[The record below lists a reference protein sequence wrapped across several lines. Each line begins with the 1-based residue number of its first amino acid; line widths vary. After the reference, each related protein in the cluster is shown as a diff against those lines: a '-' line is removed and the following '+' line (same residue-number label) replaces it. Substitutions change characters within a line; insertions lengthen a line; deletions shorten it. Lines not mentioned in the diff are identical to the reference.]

1 MTRAASAKA
10 HAAAPLRAAKPAT
23 DLRDV
28 DAGSLLALVRT
39 AGDLALVLDGNGRV
53 LDVLSNDR
61 ELHKTL
67 ARDWYGRNWADT
79 VTDDNSREKLAQLL
93 SEAQT
98 TEPVAPRWRQVNHPM
113 ADSADVPVLYTVVR
127 VQDDART
134 PAKRRLVAIGRD
146 LRGNVELQQRLV
158 EAQQSMER
166 DYWRFRE
173 AETRY
178 RNLFQS
184 SGEAVLIVDGGN
196 LKVVEANPAA
206 TALFGGARTRLVG
219 SALAGLFDAR
229 SAEPLQTLLA
239 AARSVGKHDL
249 LTLPLAGAGTP
260 VAIAATLFRQDQ
272 AAFLLIRLSPV
283 AAPVRAA
290 RKAGAGSADN
300 GTTGRGAHA
309 GETMMAAFARSAAD
323 GLVFTDAQGRIVW
336 ANRAFA
342 GLAQLSTEEQA
353 RGEALDRWLGR
364 TGVEIGVLM
373 THLRERGTVGL
384 YTTALRGELG
394 DASEVEV
401 SASRLEPVGEAHY
414 AFAVRDVGRR
424 LRPDERSLPKVP
436 QSAKQLTELVGRVPL
451 KDIVSESSELIE
463 KLSIETALQMT
474 RDNRALAAQM
484 LGLSRQSLYVK
495 LRRYGL
501 GDLPDAATND

>member
-1 MTRAASAKA
+1 MTRAAPAKPRSP
-10 HAAAPLRAAKPAT
+10 AAARPPASPP
-23 DLRDV
+23 DLHDI
-28 DAGSLLALVRT
+28 DGASLLALVRT
-39 AGDLALVLDGNGRV
+39 AGDLALVLDGTGRV

-67 ARDWYGRNWADT
+67 ARDWRGRDWADT
-79 VTDDNSREKLAQLL
+79 VSTDSRDKLAELL
-93 SEAQT
+93 KDAQAAET
-98 TEPVAPRWRQVNHPM
+98 AAPRWRQVNHPV
-113 ADSADVPVLYTVVR
+113 AGGHDVPVLYAVVR
-127 VQDDART
+127 VNDDARS

-184 SGEAVLIVDGGN
+184 SAEAVLIVDGGS

-206 TALFGGARTRLVG
+206 NALFGGARSRLVG
-219 SALAGLFDAR
+219 SALTALFDAR
-229 SAEPLQTLLA
+229 AAEPLQALLA
-239 AARSVGKHDL
+239 AARSVGKHEKL
-249 LTLPLAGAGTP
+249 SLPLVAGPT
-260 VAIAATLFRQDQ
+260 VAIAASLFRQDQ
-272 AAFLLIRLSPV
+272 AAFLLVRLDPV
-283 AAPVRAA
+283 VAPARAGSDRAA
-290 RKAGAGSADN
+290 RGSTPDAGAA
-300 GTTGRGAHA
+300 A

-342 GLAQLSTEEQA
+342 GLAQLSAEEQA
-353 RGEALDRWLGR
+353 RGETLDRWLGR
-364 TGVEIGVLM
+364 TGVEIGVLVS
-373 THLRERGTVGL
+373 HLRERGTVGL

-394 DASEVEV
+394 DTSEVEV
-401 SASRLEPVGEAHY
+401 SASRLDPPGQAHY

-424 LRPDERSLPKVP
+424 LRADERTLPKVP
-436 QSAKQLTELVGRVPL
+436 QSVKQLTELVGRVPL
-451 KDIVSESSELIE
+451 KDIVSETSELIE

-501 GDLPDAATND
+501 GDLPESTTND

>member
-1 MTRAASAKA
+1 MTRASSAKPRSP
-10 HAAAPLRAAKPAT
+10 AAARSAVSAP

-28 DAGSLLALVRT
+28 DADSLLALVRT
-39 AGDLALVLDGNGRV
+39 AGDLALVLDGAGRV

-67 ARDWYGRNWADT
+67 ARDWRGRDWVDT
-79 VTDDNSREKLAQLL
+79 VNPDSRDKLAELL
-93 SEAQT
+93 KEAQA
-98 TEPVAPRWRQVNHPM
+98 TEVPAARWRQVNHPL
-113 ADSADVPVLYTVVR
+113 AGGADVPVLYTVVR
-127 VQDDART
+127 VKDDART
-134 PAKRRLVAIGRD
+134 PARRRLVAIGRD

-184 SGEAVLIVDGGN
+184 SAEAVLIVDGGS

-219 SALAGLFDAR
+219 SALTGLFDATA
-229 SAEPLQTLLA
+229 AEPLQDLLA
-239 AARSVGKHDL
+239 AARSIGKHEKL
-249 LTLPLAGAGTP
+249 SLPLAVSRTA
-260 VAIAATLFRQDQ
+260 VAVAATLFRQDQ
-272 AAFLLIRLSPV
+272 AAFLLVRLNPEAGPTQSGPG
-283 AAPVRAA
+283 RAA
-290 RKAGAGSADN
+290 RGSGADAGAP
-300 GTTGRGAHA
+300 A
-309 GETMMAAFARSAAD
+309 GEAMMSAFARNAAD

-342 GLAQLSTEEQA
+342 GLAQLSTEEHA
-353 RGEALDRWLGR
+353 RGETLDRWLGR
-364 TGVEIGVLM
+364 TGVEIGVLVS
-373 THLRERGTVGL
+373 HLRERGTVGL

-394 DASEVEV
+394 EASEVEV
-401 SASRLEPVGEAHY
+401 SASRLEPAGEAHY

-424 LRPDERSLPKVP
+424 LRADERSLPKVP
-436 QSAKQLTELVGRVPL
+436 QSVKQLTELVGRVPL
-451 KDIVSESSELIE
+451 KNIVAETSELIE

-501 GDLPDAATND
+501 GDLPEAATND